1 MDPKLDTQDLMDE
14 LTMAGL
20 EVDSSGPVARQFSG
34 IVVGEVESVES
45 HPDADKL
52 SVCQVNDG
60 GKSFQVVCGATNVRK
75 GIKVPFANIGAESP
89 IRTEVDTHLEWIN
102 RVDLHTVTIFK
113 FQKLGK
119 IWLRDCVEVHP
130 APQ

>member
-52 SVCQVNDG
+52 SVCRVNDG
-60 GKSFQVVCGATNVRK
+60 RKSFQVVCGATNVRK
-75 GIKVPFANIGAESP
+75 GIKVPFANIGAEIHSG
-89 IRTEVDTHLEWIN
+89 EDK
-102 RVDLHTVTIFK
+102 TIFASNRPNFAVLNRK
-113 FQKLGK
+113 
-119 IWLRDCVEVHP
+119 V
-130 APQ
+130 